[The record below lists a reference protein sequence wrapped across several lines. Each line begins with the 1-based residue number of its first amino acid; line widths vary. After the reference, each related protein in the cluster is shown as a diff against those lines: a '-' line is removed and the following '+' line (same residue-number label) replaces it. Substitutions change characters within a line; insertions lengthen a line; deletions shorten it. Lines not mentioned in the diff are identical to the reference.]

1 MWKHPYSTKTSPT
14 LYCSYSSLK
23 ARTPKIMSELKPW
36 MHNCLKSI
44 FLLLKQTSFKTC
56 DDGHGY
62 DSGCVMTIFNG
73 FNTDACSV
81 YVWSELFSG
90 VLYFCVANTPVTE
103 DYMDTYIAIRSLKEK
118 SNLRV
123 LFNWIPV
130 ELLPWSLLGSVCWI
144 RAPFNI
150 KTPQN

>member
-1 MWKHPYSTKTSPT
+1 MKTSLLYINVCHT
-14 LYCSYSSLK
+14 LLFLLFSKSKNTS
-23 ARTPKIMSELKPW
+23 KIMSELKPW

-73 FNTDACSV
+73 FNTDASSV

-90 VLYFCVANTPVTE
+90 VLYFCVGNTPVTE
-103 DYMDTYIAIRSLKEK
+103 DYMDTYISIRSLKEK

-123 LFNWIPV
+123 LFN
-130 ELLPWSLLGSVCWI
+130 
-144 RAPFNI
+144 
-150 KTPQN
+150 